1 MARTVF
7 VVVLSLVAMGIG
19 NARLAPSQAPATG
32 SRNPVLEWNQV
43 LIDTLIATETPNSSS
58 QRLAAIVHTAIFDAY
73 NGVEGRFVPL
83 HVPGPAPAGAS
94 GAAAVIAAA
103 CTTLTALFPAQADA
117 LRTRCAASLAALP
130 AGGEGSDSRDVG
142 QVWGTKVATAVL
154 AWRRDDGFDG
164 AHQPFT
170 GGSAVGQWRPTP
182 PAFRTMSALGLAF
195 TAPFVPAE
203 TAPVQFP
210 EPRRLTNASYT
221 ADFDAVKRL
230 GARSTASR
238 TADQTALAWFWDGN
252 ASVHW
257 NQAANQI
264 ARARRLSTSASNRL
278 LAVLNLAMADTAST
292 TWRAKRQ
299 FGDTPTQTTWRPAT
313 AIPLAASDG
322 NPATVAEPEWLP
334 LIDTPAHPEYPA
346 GHPSLNGAAAT
357 ILRRHF
363 DDAQSVV
370 LATTG
375 LPERRYSSIA
385 QARRDGNDA
394 RVWGGMHYPSTVAIS
409 DAQGERI
416 ATFIDQRAMQP
427 IR

>member
-1 MARTVF
+1 MARIVF
-7 VVVLSLVAMGIG
+7 VVVLSLVAMGVG
-19 NARLAPSQAPATG
+19 DARLAPSQAPVTG

-94 GAAAVIAAA
+94 GEAAVIAAA

-117 LRTRCAASLAALP
+117 LRTRCAASLATLA
-130 AGGEGSDSRDVG
+130 AGGEGSNSRDVG
-142 QVWGTKVATAVL
+142 PAWGTKVATAVL

-170 GGSAVGQWRPTP
+170 GGSAVGQWRPTA

-195 TAPFVPAE
+195 TAPFVAAE
-203 TAPVQFP
+203 TVPVQFP
-210 EPRRLTNASYT
+210 EPRRLTSASYT

-264 ARARRLSTSASNRL
+264 AHARRLSTSDSNRL
-278 LAVLNLAMADTAST
+278 LAVLNLAMADTASA

-299 FGDTPTQTTWRPAT
+299 FGDTSTQTTWRPAT
-313 AIPLAASDG
+313 AIPLADSDV
-322 NPATVAEPEWLP
+322 NPATVAEPEWVP

-357 ILRRHF
+357 VLLRHF
-363 DDAQSVV
+363 EDAQDMV
-370 LATTG
+370 LATPG
-375 LPERRYSSIA
+375 QPDRRYSSIA
-385 QARRDGNDA
+385 QARRDGNNA

-409 DAQGERI
+409 DALGERI